1 MFVLAYGFPIDIL
14 FFNHVSGNEA
24 KDAIEEVR
32 EFYTKI
38 QMKTGINEQTNV
50 KQMVERLDESIANVF
65 NQTRRKGSKAGNEAL
80 DLQIAEIAKDV
91 SAITT
96 ALKDDRN
103 IEQLGGKIVRFLE
116 KLNDT
121 KASVADLN
129 DANDDMKIEV
139 SKLIDQYQAKF
150 EPIQK
155 SLVNGDL
162 PSVVARKQL
171 LKENGKLND
180 IINVKVPLLRKKR
193 PEETISFNYPIQ
205 DDGSTY
211 AEKVRQLYYDSKIA
225 EHEMKSKEKDLKKS
239 LANKLRLTQKVL
251 IATKELKSINMKT
264 QSLDKLIH
272 FLSYSKLINF
282 VQLHIMY

>member
-1 MFVLAYGFPIDIL
+1 MAYGFPIDIL

>member
-1 MFVLAYGFPIDIL
+1 MAYGFPIDIL

-121 KASVADLN
+121 KASLADLN

-171 LKENGKLND
+171 LEENGKLNK

>member
-1 MFVLAYGFPIDIL
+1 
-14 FFNHVSGNEA
+14 
-24 KDAIEEVR
+24 
-32 EFYTKI
+32 
-38 QMKTGINEQTNV
+38 MKTGINEQTNV

-171 LKENGKLND
+171 LEENGKLNN

>member
-1 MFVLAYGFPIDIL
+1 MAYGFPIDIL

-171 LKENGKLND
+171 LEENGKLNN